1 MPHPHQRFVITGM
14 IILLLSGCASTAP
27 MLGRD
32 SITRV
37 VATVETAPMP
47 HAGDAADDPAIWVN
61 PADPARSTIIGTDK
75 LGGLAVYDLA
85 GAQIQYLPDGELNN
99 VDLRAG
105 FALGG
110 RNITLVVAGNR
121 SGNRI
126 AIYRIDPATR
136 QLEDVAARAITTLE
150 VYGSCMYHSAR
161 TGKFYYFVNSKAGA
175 VEQWELFD
183 DGAGRVDGRQ
193 VRAFAVGSQTEGCVA
208 DDELGR
214 FYISEE
220 AVGIWRYG
228 AEPSDGDTRMQVD
241 RAGQPGHLVS
251 NIEGL
256 TLVSSADGA
265 GYLVASSQGN
275 GTYAIYR
282 RSDNAFI
289 GSFAIGDGNGIDA
302 VSDTDGIDATAA
314 SLGPAFPQ
322 GVFVAQ
328 DGKNDG
334 GNQNFKLVPLQIV
347 LTFQRSNAQSQP
359 ISPLGSTFSPPCQ
372 TS

>member
-1 MPHPHQRFVITGM
+1 MPHPHPRHAIIGAITM
-14 IILLLSGCASTAP
+14 LLLTGCVSAAPTAVH
-27 MLGRD
+27 D
-32 SITRV
+32 KVTRV
-37 VATVETAPMP
+37 VASIETEPVP
-47 HAGDAADDPAIWVN
+47 HDGDAADDPAIWVD

-85 GAQIQYLPDGELNN
+85 GKQIQYLPDGNMNN

-110 RNITLVVAGNR
+110 QSVALVTAGNR

-126 AIYRIDPATR
+126 AIYQIDPATR
-136 QLEDVAARAITTLE
+136 QLVDVAARTITTLE
-150 VYGSCMYHSAR
+150 VYGSCMYHNAK
-161 TGKFYYFVNSKAGA
+161 TGKLYYFVNSKAGA

-183 DGAGRVDGRQ
+183 DGKGRVDGRQ

-214 FYISEE
+214 FYIGEE

-228 AEPSDGDTRMQVD
+228 AEPGDGDTRTPVD
-241 RAGQPGHLVS
+241 SAVQGGHLTS
-251 NIEGL
+251 NVEGL
-256 TLVSSADGA
+256 ALVYAADGA

-275 GTYAIYR
+275 SSYVLYR
-282 RSDNAFI
+282 RGDNAYV

-322 GVFVAQ
+322 GLFVAQ
-328 DGKNDG
+328 DGKNDD
-334 GNQNFKLVPLQIV
+334 GNQNFKLVPWQAIV
-347 LTFQRSNAQSQP
+347 K
-359 ISPLGSTFSPPCQ
+359 
-372 TS
+372 

>member
-1 MPHPHQRFVITGM
+1 MPHPHQRFAITGM

-27 MLGRD
+27 MVGRD
-32 SITRV
+32 SLKRV
-37 VATVETAPMP
+37 AATVETAPMP

-85 GAQIQYLPDGELNN
+85 GAQLQYLPDGNMNN
-99 VDLRAG
+99 VDLRPG

-110 RNITLVVAGNR
+110 QSVALVTAGNR

-136 QLEDVAARAITTLE
+136 QLEDVAARTITTLE
-150 VYGSCMYHSAR
+150 VYGSCMYHSAK
-161 TGKFYYFVNSKAGA
+161 TGKLYYFVNSKAGA

-183 DGAGRVDGRQ
+183 DGKGRVDGRQ
-193 VRAFAVGSQTEGCVA
+193 VRTFAVGSQTEGCVA
-208 DDELGR
+208 DDALGR
-214 FYISEE
+214 FYIGEE

-228 AEPSDGDTRMQVD
+228 AEPGDGDTRTLVD
-241 RAGQPGHLVS
+241 SAGQGGHLTS
-251 NIEGL
+251 NVEGL
-256 TLVSSADGA
+256 ALVYGADDA

-275 GTYAIYR
+275 NTYAVYR
-282 RSDNAFI
+282 RGDNAYL

-314 SLGPAFPQ
+314 SLGPGFPQ

-334 GNQNFKLVPLQIV
+334 GNQNFKLVPWQLIPS
-347 LTFQRSNAQSQP
+347 F
-359 ISPLGSTFSPPCQ
+359 
-372 TS
+372 